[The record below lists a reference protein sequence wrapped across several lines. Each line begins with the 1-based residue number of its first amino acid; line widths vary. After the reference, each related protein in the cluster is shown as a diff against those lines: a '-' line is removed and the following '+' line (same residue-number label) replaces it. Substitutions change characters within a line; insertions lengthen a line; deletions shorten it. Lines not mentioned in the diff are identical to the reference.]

1 MIKESNNIGS
11 EFNLNNTTKKLL
23 VGTVGAAGLFLA
35 SSTTA
40 NADTTYKVVKS
51 DSVWALS
58 QKYGVSI
65 KSIETSNNVNQSTH
79 LITVGQT
86 LTIPTTSSD
95 TTSSSTTSSDTTQV
109 TVASGD
115 SLWKL
120 AQEYN
125 TTVAALRE
133 LNGLS
138 EDTTLIHVG
147 DVLKVSGTS
156 TTSTAATSSTAST
169 ASETTS
175 TASTATSTA
184 SETTSTAATS
194 SSVASSSATTTD
206 SSSSSTYVS
215 SNHVTYTVE
224 SGDSLYTIAQEYG
237 VTVASLRAANSLGS
251 SLQVGQ
257 TLTINDPTKTPS
269 TTTDTTSA
277 ATTSS
282 SSTTTATAADTA
294 TTSTAA
300 TSSSSSVA
308 SSSKASSSSTTTT
321 TTSSSTTS
329 STSTSSVSG
338 SSIVS
343 YAETLTGIPY
353 LYGGTT
359 TSGFDC
365 SGFTQYVYA
374 HFGISLPRTA
384 ASQSL
389 VGTSMSVSSA
399 KAGDLLFWGSKGSS
413 YHVGIYIGGTSYIA
427 APTSGESVSVK
438 SYQYYQPT
446 FAVHVSGVNN

>member
-1 MIKESNNIGS
+1 M
-11 EFNLNNTTKKLL
+11 NNTTKKLL

-156 TTSTAATSSTAST
+156 TTSTAST

-184 SETTSTAATS
+184 SETTSTAASTAATS

-206 SSSSSTYVS
+206 SSSSSAYVS

-308 SSSKASSSSTTTT
+308 SSSKASSSSTTAT